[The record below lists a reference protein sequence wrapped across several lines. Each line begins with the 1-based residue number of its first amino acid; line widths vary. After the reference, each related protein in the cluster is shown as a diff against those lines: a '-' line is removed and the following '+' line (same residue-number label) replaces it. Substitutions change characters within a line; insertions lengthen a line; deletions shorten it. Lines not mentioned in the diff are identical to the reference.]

1 MKTMKFLLS
10 LCLVIC
16 ASLISL
22 TSCSNNDDETGFKF
36 NYSDRAYLHFQEE
49 GLKRMDFSKL
59 TPNQLD
65 LVINSTWN
73 RRCMINADN
82 DTTLCKNEQIEI
94 TKDGTYAVTKEN
106 VKRSFRIKNMKWADK
121 SLLLTLDN
129 GSVIQYDSIIWSTN
143 DCSLVSTGKDGTR
156 YVDDRT
162 VWEGTADLLYWCN
175 SWIYY

>member
-1 MKTMKFLLS
+1 MSDGMRRELMYLS
-10 LCLVIC
+10 SYATNRYFI
-16 ASLISL
+16 
-22 TSCSNNDDETGFKF
+22 
-36 NYSDRAYLHFQEE
+36 
-49 GLKRMDFSKL
+49 
-59 TPNQLD
+59 PN
-65 LVINSTWN
+65 WG
-73 RRCMINADN
+73 
-82 DTTLCKNEQIEI
+82 KNEQIEI

-106 VKRSFRIKNMKWADK
+106 VKRSFRIKNMKWTDK

-175 SWIYY
+175 SWVYY

>member
-1 MKTMKFLLS
+1 MKTMKYLLS

-22 TSCSNNDDETGFKF
+22 TSCSNDDDETGFKF

-106 VKRSFRIKNMKWADK
+106 VKRSFQIKNMKWTDK